1 MFCSVN
7 LRKFAFATVTVLV
20 WVMSTFAQTSKP
32 KKVYMVTDLEGVDG
46 IFDSDLQCLPYKSPR
61 WEESHKL
68 LTGEVNAAV
77 DGLLAGGDTAACK
90 EIHDFV
96 PQAEC
101 AEVKSGVSRTAGYML
116 SHPAACALIR
126 EKAQRA
132 WERLAEF
139 KPFDPAGPVEIK
151 VEFTTRGE
159 PAIHPREGVER
170 LNERTWVFR
179 GRDIVDAW
187 LRWSSL

>member
-1 MFCSVN
+1 
-7 LRKFAFATVTVLV
+7 
-20 WVMSTFAQTSKP
+20 
-32 KKVYMVTDLEGVDG
+32 
-46 IFDSDLQCLPYKSPR
+46 
-61 WEESHKL
+61 
-68 LTGEVNAAV
+68 
-77 DGLLAGGDTAACK
+77 
-90 EIHDFV
+90 
-96 PQAEC
+96 
-101 AEVKSGVSRTAGYML
+101 ML

-159 PAIHPREGVER
+159 PTIHPREGVER
-170 LNERTWVFR
+170 LNERTWLFR